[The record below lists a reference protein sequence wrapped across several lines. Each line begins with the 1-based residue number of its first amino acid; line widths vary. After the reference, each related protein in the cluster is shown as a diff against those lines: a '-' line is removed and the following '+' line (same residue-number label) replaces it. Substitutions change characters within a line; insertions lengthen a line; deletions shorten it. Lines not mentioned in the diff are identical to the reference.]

1 MPNDQTTISDIPYV
15 APLLGNIRQILTG
28 LQGFDSMA
36 REIIQNADDAG
47 ANKIRFSIEPECL
60 RVWNNGLFLSC
71 GLTDAKCLW
80 EVDGRSSD
88 GTRKACDFHAISTV
102 GSGNKYRDPSLIGRF
117 GIGFVSVYQ
126 ITDTPIIRSLGVQIQ
141 LDPLKERNRVSAID
155 DLQGSEFELPWAFD
169 ANSPIREAL
178 SASAI
183 EPNDMDSVQADLVS
197 VANDCLLFLR
207 NLSSI
212 EIIRDGKVVKH
223 VKRKDVDANRVQLSF
238 LPEDRLE
245 DWYVIHSSADSKAAP
260 LREKYPPIERL
271 ARQTDLQIAFNLSED
286 ENWSGRLFA
295 YLPTEQASPVPCH
308 INADFFPEQNRKALV
323 LSGEQHERHWN
334 EMLLEVAATEIA
346 QHLLQL
352 RGVLGPAKL
361 WKLIDHGF
369 GHRESAH
376 FGRFWQ
382 AIKEEASGSDILWT
396 SGERW
401 ISCDK
406 GRIPPGEAT
415 EDEERALTHISVDL
429 VHRSLRP
436 YQNALQALG
445 ARRLTLGS
453 VVDALEIWDEVQL
466 DTDSSEGTGAI
477 EKIVRPL
484 WTVTNSL
491 IPPDSKTTEV
501 GADILARLKKVR
513 FAPEADA
520 ALAPID
526 DLYRLPHSIK
536 NTDVQRYIGGLPL
549 VDQRFGKFDNL
560 YDLIEP
566 LSFDRLLVELAA
578 RVKDQATAVAFF
590 GSDLKRIQQFYKF
603 LSSYPMPE
611 GTPDVSSVSASP
623 MLAGYDRFLKPTEA
637 VLPGGF
643 EDPVGRFDT
652 LDIKYYDDRSQEF
665 LREILKVKTLTLEA
679 YVKDHLAEILVEG
692 LSDDQYVALLHQLT
706 SHPALLENDETRAVL
721 RELSLVKTQ
730 DGQMRRPREC
740 YFKTPELSELLG
752 NQETLWVDT
761 SVFDPFQKDVV
772 QAFLARLGMRH
783 RPSLEHALD
792 RIDEVVVHAPSENTQ
807 RAVSNL
813 LQFVFQVFNEDSIAD
828 REDEFEDEIERLRY
842 TEWLP
847 ASKDSA
853 LDTEAWYAPHELYQP
868 FRSAGFDSQVPV
880 LAVRQ
885 SRNAPLTGPFLD
897 FLEMPAIPGTSVIVE
912 HLTHCAQ
919 SGKEASELA
928 YQILNEKLLAEEDTL
943 SIERLR
949 ATDCIYS
956 SALKKY
962 VAPNRVFWSR
972 PRLSRYC
979 FQAPDWMH
987 RHKDLFDFLGV
998 VEEPHGDTYAGV
1010 LVDIAKEFGGRSEP
1024 IPTEVQLVHG
1034 ICLNAL
1040 ATEVREVPSKAHTL
1054 FEELVEHPFLLT
1066 LAGTLAFA
1074 DEVVVRDSAW
1084 LAEPFGDELN
1094 GRLVQPAAEHSE
1106 VLDWLGL
1113 KPLSSVTHIEAVRL
1127 GEEIADEE
1135 ATERIA
1141 ERRDLLLWLFSG
1153 IRKEARQRIFDALNS
1168 IEVSRTDHI
1177 QVRSV
1182 FDLTDPP
1189 IVSTPKSETVLFNS
1203 TAHKLFLHLDLGD
1216 TFWIPALRA
1225 IFSTLIPGDENIDVR
1240 QCALSAN
1247 HVLLAPSAEEA
1258 RKQLQQAGF
1267 TPPSDEEPR
1276 DAEFEET
1283 DLGDISTDGAFPET
1297 ESEPEPADKEEAGED
1312 QGDTSPGASDGKD
1325 APPRS
1330 ENADDDHD
1338 GEGTEPRK
1346 ADAEPC
1352 SGNEKTGET
1361 KHRPPDG
1368 GGSDS
1373 EERTRS
1379 RRTEWMRSYVVPQ
1392 SDETADQ
1399 SHRSGAQQERNM
1411 AIDEA
1416 AMNAAT
1422 EYEVTR
1428 QCSVERMPH
1437 FNPGYD
1443 IISRSKTTGEKRLIE
1458 VKGLDGEWTE
1468 RGVKLTRTQIM
1479 NAEEYGD
1486 EYWLYVVEHALD
1498 PKNRKIHAIQNPF
1511 FKAAEFWFDHVWR
1524 DVADEEGGDLK
1535 SRFIPGRRVRVKDWG
1550 EGTIVEVHHRGIA
1563 LNITIDFLTHGKKN
1577 LSFNMSRMEL
1587 VEE

>member
-1 MPNDQTTISDIPYV
+1 
-15 APLLGNIRQILTG
+15 
-28 LQGFDSMA
+28 MA

-47 ANKIRFSIEPECL
+47 ASKIRFSLEPNCL
-60 RVWNNGLFLSC
+60 RVWNNERFQSC
-71 GLTDAKCLW
+71 GRTDAKCPW
-80 EVDGRSSD
+80 EVDGDPSD

-126 ITDTPIIRSLGVQIQ
+126 ITDTPIIRSQGVQIQ
-141 LDPLKERNRVSAID
+141 LDPLEERNHVSPID
-155 DLQGSEFELPWAFD
+155 GLQGSEFELPWAFD
-169 ANSPIREAL
+169 AKSPIREAL

-183 EPNDMDSVQADLVS
+183 VPSDLDSVQTDLIS

-212 EIIRDGKVVKH
+212 EIIRGGKVVKH
-223 VKRKDVDANRVQLSF
+223 VKRKDVGENQIQLSVV
-238 LPEDRLE
+238 PENRLE
-245 DWYVIHSSADSKAAP
+245 DWYVLRSSAETKAAP
-260 LREKYPPIERL
+260 LREKYPAIEQL

-286 ENWSGRLFA
+286 ETWSGRLFA
-295 YLPTEQASPVPCH
+295 YLPTEQESPVPCH

-334 EMLLEVAATEIA
+334 EMLLEVSAREIA
-346 QHLLQL
+346 QHLPQL
-352 RGVLGPAKL
+352 CGVLGPAKL
-361 WKLIDHGF
+361 WKLIDHAF
-369 GHRESAH
+369 EHRESAH
-376 FGRFWQ
+376 FGRFWK

-396 SGERW
+396 SGELW

-429 VHRSLRP
+429 VHRTLRP

-453 VVDALEIWDEVQL
+453 VVDALEIWDQSQL
-466 DTDSSEGTGAI
+466 DTDTSGSEKAI
-477 EKIVRPL
+477 EEIVRPL
-484 WTVTNSL
+484 WAVTNSL
-491 IPPDSKTTEV
+491 FPQDSKTIQV
-501 GADILARLKKVR
+501 GAGIVTRLQKVR
-513 FAPEADA
+513 FVPKANA

-526 DLYRLPHSIK
+526 GLYRLPQSVK
-536 NTDVQRYIGGLPL
+536 NTEIQRHVGELPL
-549 VDQRFGKFDNL
+549 VDQWFSEFDNL
-560 YDLIEP
+560 YELIDM
-566 LSFDRLLVELAA
+566 LSFDRLLIELSE
-578 RVKDQATAVAFF
+578 RVKDQNTAEAFF
-590 GSDLKRIQQFYKF
+590 GSDPEHIKQFYRF
-603 LSSYPMPE
+603 LSSYPIPE
-611 GTPDVSSVSASP
+611 GITDISSVASSP
-623 MLAGYDRFLKPTEA
+623 ILVGHGRYLKPTEA

-652 LDIKYYDDRSQEF
+652 LDIRYYDDRSQEF
-665 LREILKVKTLTLEA
+665 LRDILKVKTLTLEA

-692 LSDDQYVALLHQLT
+692 LSDDQYIALLLQLT
-706 SHPALLENDETRAVL
+706 SHSSLLENDETRAVL
-721 RELSLVKTQ
+721 RELPLVKTQ

-752 NQETLWVDT
+752 NQDALWVDK

-792 RIDEVVVHAPSENTQ
+792 RIDEVVQHAPSENTQ

-813 LQFVFQVFNEDSIAD
+813 LQFVFQVFNEDNIAD
-828 REDEFEDEIERLRY
+828 REDEFGDEIQRLRY

-847 ASKDSA
+847 ALKDSA

-868 FRSAGFDSQVPV
+868 FRAAGFDSQVPV

-885 SRNAPLTGPFLD
+885 TRNAPLTGPFLD
-897 FLEMPAIPGTSVIVE
+897 FLGVPAVPGTSVIVE
-912 HLTHCAQ
+912 HLAHCAQ

-928 YQILNEKLLAEEDTL
+928 YQILNEKLLEEEDPL
-943 SIERLR
+943 SVERLR

-998 VEEPHGDTYAGV
+998 AEEPHGDTYAGV
-1010 LVDIAKEFGGRSEP
+1010 LVDIANEFGTRSDP
-1024 IPTEVQLVHG
+1024 LPTDVQLVHG
-1034 ICLNAL
+1034 ICLDAL
-1040 ATEVREVPSKAHTL
+1040 ATEAREAPSRAHNL
-1054 FEELVEHPFLLT
+1054 LEELLEHPFLLT
-1066 LAGTLAFA
+1066 LAGSLAFA
-1074 DEVVVRDSAW
+1074 DEVVVRDSPW

-1094 GRLVQPAAEHSE
+1094 GRLVHPAAEHSE
-1106 VLDWLGL
+1106 VFDWLGL
-1113 KPLSSVTHIEAVRL
+1113 KPLSSVTHLEAIRL

-1168 IEVSRTDHI
+1168 IKVSRTDHI

-1189 IVSTPKSETVLFNS
+1189 IVSTPKSETVLFDS
-1203 TAHKLFLHLDLGD
+1203 AAHKLFLHLDLGD

-1225 IFSTLIPGDENIDVR
+1225 IFSTLIPGDQNIDVR
-1240 QCALSAN
+1240 QYALSAN

-1267 TPPSDEEPR
+1267 TPPSDEKPR
-1276 DAEFEET
+1276 APEFEET
-1283 DLGDISTDGAFPET
+1283 DLGEISADHAFAVT
-1297 ESEPEPADKEEAGED
+1297 ESEPEPAGEEKAEED
-1312 QGDTSPGASDGKD
+1312 QQDTGPGVSGGTD
-1325 APPRS
+1325 APPPS
-1330 ENADDDHD
+1330 ETDDDSHV
-1338 GEGTEPRK
+1338 GEGTGRSE
-1346 ADAEPC
+1346 AETERR
-1352 SGNEKTGET
+1352 SSNEKTGES
-1361 KHRPPDG
+1361 KHRPLDG
-1368 GGSDS
+1368 DGSDS
-1373 EERTRS
+1373 GERKTGS

-1399 SHRSGAQQERNM
+1399 SHGSRGQQERNM

-1416 AMNAAT
+1416 AMNTAI

-1443 IISRSKTTGEKRLIE
+1443 IISRSKTSGEKRLIE

-1498 PKNRKIHAIQNPF
+1498 PKIRKIHAIQNPF
-1511 FKAAEFWFDHVWR
+1511 FKAAEFWFDYVWR
-1524 DVADEEGGDLK
+1524 NVADEEGGDLK
-1535 SRFIPGRRVRVKDWG
+1535 SRFIPGRRVRVEDWG
-1550 EGTIVEVHHRGIA
+1550 EGTIIEVQHFGIA
-1563 LNITIDFLTHGKKN
+1563 SRITIDFTIHGKKY
-1577 LSFNMSRMEL
+1577 LPFNMNRMEL
-1587 VEE
+1587 VE